1 MKTNNEEQL
10 FIRLLLDEDVH
21 PQAAPALRRRG
32 FDVVSVH
39 EIGRAGQR
47 ISDDEQLAFA
57 VGQGR
62 AIFSY
67 NEEDFIKLHRAW
79 LKAGKSHRGII
90 VYQQIPLSELIRRL
104 ARFLNTVTSD
114 EIANNLRW
122 LPH

>member
-1 MKTNNEEQL
+1 MNADREEQL

-32 FDVVSVH
+32 FDVVSMH
-39 EIGRAGQR
+39 EIGRAGRR
-47 ISDDEQLAFA
+47 ISDDDQLAFA
-57 VGQGR
+57 VEQGR

-67 NEEDFIKLHRAW
+67 NEEDFVKLYLAW
-79 LKAGKSHRGII
+79 LSAGKRHFGIV
-90 VYQQIPLSELIRRL
+90 VYRQISLPELIRRL
-104 ARFLNTVTSD
+104 ARFLNTVTAD

>member
-1 MKTNNEEQL
+1 MKPNAEEQL

-39 EIGRAGQR
+39 ELGRAGR
-47 ISDDEQLAFA
+47 AISDDEQLAFA
-57 VGQGR
+57 VEQGR

-67 NEEDFIKLHRAW
+67 NEEDFIKLHLAW
-79 LKAGKSHRGII
+79 QAAGKSHCVIV

-104 ARFLNTVTSD
+104 AYFLNTVAAD